1 MSKEMNKEFVYKDYK
16 FNIKATLNAYY
27 REIKDG
33 KGRNPVHSIVIKD
46 MGSLNWCMSKEAS
59 TDSLEKDIKELEG
72 EATRYAE
79 NLIAYEK
86 SKEVRILIDLG
97 FK

>member
-1 MSKEMNKEFVYKDYK
+1 
-16 FNIKATLNAYY
+16 
-27 REIKDG
+27 
-33 KGRNPVHSIVIKD
+33 
-46 MGSLNWCMSKEAS
+46 MGSLIWCMSKEAS

-72 EATRYAE
+72 EAIRYAE

-86 SKEVRILIDLG
+86 SKEVRILMDLG